1 MSIHLPNNQSVE
13 EWQLAIW
20 NADDK
25 LLSRPQKLELML
37 IMDARF
43 NQFDPFRVVG
53 DLLANRHLWDG
64 ALMTRGYTAEDDAGK
79 YKMTRLQSDLIAL
92 RDLPRGHWNVET
104 LFITHQPENTVA
116 ITTLAGTWLA
126 DNIDFETEDGA
137 ADLLGCSPP
146 DCSILA
152 VWWD

>member
-1 MSIHLPNNQSVE
+1 MAIHLPNNQSVE

-20 NADDK
+20 NVDDK

-53 DLLANRHLWDG
+53 DLLNNRGLWDG
-64 ALMTRGYTAEDDAGK
+64 VLMTRGSTCEDEAGK
-79 YKMTRLQSDLIAL
+79 YKMTRLQSDLITL
-92 RDLPRGHWNVET
+92 RDLPRGYWNVET
-104 LFITHQPENTVA
+104 LFITHQPEHSA
-116 ITTLAGTWLA
+116 ALAALAGNWLA
-126 DNIDFETEDGA
+126 DDVSCESEDGT

-146 DCSILA
+146 DSSILA
-152 VWWD
+152 AWWD